1 MVDRFA
7 PDDVTGV
14 DPAEGMLAQFREKIA
29 GHTGTR
35 FELRAEDVMGM
46 GVPDDAFD
54 AVISTMALHWF
65 PDKPGAV
72 AAMARALAPGGV
84 MAILC
89 SGRGAEDEFRDV
101 LRGLDPPAPPE
112 WDAAFDQVQRDI
124 GELEEYLEAARMEP
138 QDIWMERR
146 IRRTPPEA
154 YLERMRVVAGH
165 ITPSLDDDERADLS
179 RRLLAAINA
188 VSGPRGFEYTFT
200 KLFAIARRP
209 SA

>member
-1 MVDRFA
+1 MA
-7 PDDVTGV
+7 
-14 DPAEGMLAQFREKIA
+14 
-29 GHTGTR
+29 
-35 FELRAEDVMGM
+35 M
-46 GVPDDAFD
+46 GVPEGAHD

-89 SGRGAEDEFRDV
+89 SGRGAEHEFRDV

-124 GELEEYLEAARMEP
+124 EELEDYLEGAGMVP
-138 QDIWMERR
+138 QDVWMERR

-165 ITPSLDDDERADLS
+165 ITPSLDPDERADLE
-179 RRLLAAINA
+179 RRLTAATHA
-188 VSGPRGFEYTFT
+188 ASGPRGFEYTFT